1 MGRRSDFWF
10 HVHELSL
17 CLETEGSSSR
27 DRRRS
32 ILESLESMPRMSRE
46 RASGELQH
54 LLGELC
60 ALDDAMEDRQELAL
74 PQ

>member
-17 CLETEGSSSR
+17 CLETEGTASR

-32 ILESLESMPRMSRE
+32 ILESLESLPRMARE
-46 RASGELQH
+46 RAAGELRH
-54 LLGELC
+54 LLAELC
-60 ALDDAMEDRQELAL
+60 ALHDAMEDRQELAL
-74 PQ
+74 SR